1 MNINNKNNRLHFMK
15 KKNYLY
21 LIILIISI
29 IDLNASNIYY
39 KEKQTV
45 KNKVIFFG
53 NSITQVWSDYTNF
66 FLDNGY
72 INKGISGQT
81 TDQMLLRFKKDVVDE
96 DAYCVVILAGI
107 NDLAENNGPI
117 SLDEIFENIKSM
129 IKIAN
134 DNNIRV
140 ILSSILPAYKV
151 LWNSGIYPSDDI
163 IVLNK
168 NLKEFCKSGVAT
180 YVDYHSS
187 MKDKRNGLKDE
198 LTYWR
203 DDFNEYDGVHP
214 NKVGYLKMEKI
225 ISKTLKK
232 MI

>member
-1 MNINNKNNRLHFMK
+1 MK
-15 KKNYLY
+15 
-21 LIILIISI
+21 
-29 IDLNASNIYY
+29 ASNIDHQV
-39 KEKQTV
+39 KEPL

-66 FLDNGY
+66 FSDNGY

-96 DAYCVVILAGI
+96 EAYCVVILAGI

-129 IKIAN
+129 VKIAN
-134 DNNIRV
+134 ENNIKV
-140 ILSSILPAYKV
+140 ILSSILPAYEF
-151 LWNSGIYPSDDI
+151 LWNPGIYPSDDI
-163 IVLNK
+163 IFLNK
-168 NLKEFCKSGVAT
+168 NLKEFCKSGDAT
-180 YVDYHSS
+180 YVNYHSS

-203 DDFNEYDGVHP
+203 DDFNGYDGVHP

-232 MI
+232 II

>member
-1 MNINNKNNRLHFMK
+1 MK
-15 KKNYLY
+15 
-21 LIILIISI
+21 
-29 IDLNASNIYY
+29 ASNIDHQV
-39 KEKQTV
+39 KEPL

-66 FLDNGY
+66 FSDNGY

-96 DAYCVVILAGI
+96 EAYCVVILAGI

-129 IKIAN
+129 VKIAN
-134 DNNIRV
+134 ENNIKV
-140 ILSSILPAYKV
+140 ILSSILPAYEF
-151 LWNSGIYPSDDI
+151 LWNPGIYPSNDI
-163 IVLNK
+163 ILLNK
-168 NLKEFCKSGVAT
+168 NLKEFCKSGYAT
-180 YVDYHSS
+180 YVNYHSP

-198 LTYWR
+198 FTYWR
-203 DDFNEYDGVHP
+203 DDFNGYDGVHP

-232 MI
+232 II